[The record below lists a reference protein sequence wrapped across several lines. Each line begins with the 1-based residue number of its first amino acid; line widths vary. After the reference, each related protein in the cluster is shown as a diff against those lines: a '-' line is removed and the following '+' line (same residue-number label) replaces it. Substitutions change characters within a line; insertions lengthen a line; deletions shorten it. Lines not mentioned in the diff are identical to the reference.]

1 MTGINGMS
9 AAKSIGNRP
18 FIEDPYYSENGLL
31 KLGYTHSKSFQIET
45 FLNFDTF
52 DYSFDNGAYTDS
64 NINTGKQ
71 NQIRIGVKPTYNYEK
86 GNVFAIA
93 SFNKVK
99 RELFGNEYEGSSTHI
114 ELVNRYQ
121 FLTNL
126 EVIAGANYQKHS
138 NQTNSPW
145 GTINKDIAN
154 FNSIDFYSSVVYT
167 TDFKLTLNAGVRLT
181 KHSNY
186 ETHMVYHVNPSYNLF
201 FSDAATIKL
210 LTSYSTAFISP
221 SLYQLFSVYGN
232 QDLQPE
238 TNKTF
243 EFGFESTYKDWFKF
257 DAVYFDRVE
266 REAIVFNNLSAAPWG
281 KYGNALT
288 TIKVKGVES
297 TIVLKPLNKIKVN
310 LGYTYTDKN
319 AESDYIPKNKL
330 TSSIEYAPTTK
341 AFISLVYKNV
351 GERTGKYYD
360 ASIFSTVEK
369 QLPSYQLLDLNVNY
383 KLANEIV
390 TLFGSASNIF
400 NEDYEETL
408 GYNTKGRNIKLG
420 IRLQF

>member
-1 MTGINGMS
+1 M
-9 AAKSIGNRP
+9 
-18 FIEDPYYSENGLL
+18 
-31 KLGYTHSKSFQIET
+31 
-45 FLNFDTF
+45 
-52 DYSFDNGAYTDS
+52 
-64 NINTGKQ
+64 
-71 NQIRIGVKPTYNYEK
+71 
-86 GNVFAIA
+86 
-93 SFNKVK
+93 
-99 RELFGNEYEGSSTHI
+99 
-114 ELVNRYQ
+114 
-121 FLTNL
+121 
-126 EVIAGANYQKHS
+126 
-138 NQTNSPW
+138 
-145 GTINKDIAN
+145 
-154 FNSIDFYSSVVYT
+154 
-167 TDFKLTLNAGVRLT
+167 
-181 KHSNY
+181 
-186 ETHMVYHVNPSYNLF
+186 
-201 FSDAATIKL
+201 
-210 LTSYSTAFISP
+210 
-221 SLYQLFSVYGN
+221 
-232 QDLQPE
+232 
-238 TNKTF
+238 
-243 EFGFESTYKDWFKF
+243 
-257 DAVYFDRVE
+257 
-266 REAIVFNNLSAAPWG
+266 
-281 KYGNALT
+281 
-288 TIKVKGVES
+288 KGVES